1 MGTVTW
7 LVVAEPWTSPQFAS
21 RPTDKALVCACRVHP
36 MWLGGHES
44 VIWFPDTTQLR
55 LVGVV
60 LTVATTFSVPYWIL
74 TYAGIPRLV
83 DMREVSTCA
92 LRHHCLQRPGMS
104 ARTHYRKTSTG
115 RSFDLAEFLAS
126 RTEAVNRALD
136 GFLPSEKTAPATIHK
151 AMRYSLF
158 AGGKRMRPAL
168 CLAAAAACGGTEA
181 EAMPLACAVECIH
194 TYSLVHDD
202 LPAMDND
209 DYRRGKLTNHK
220 VFGEGIAVLAGDA
233 LLTQAFEIAAQ
244 ARSWPR
250 YSHRDIILELARASG
265 SLQLI
270 AGQVADLEAEGKRI
284 SIRQLRY
291 IHERKTSALLCCSVR
306 LGGMIANCTPAQ
318 LRALTD
324 FGYNVGLA
332 FQVIDDI
339 LDVTQTSEKLGK
351 TAGKDTKAQKATYP
365 SILGLEKSRRIAAQ
379 LTAKAFAALKPFRG
393 GAPALEALAQF
404 LLQRD
409 R

>member
-1 MGTVTW
+1 MTR
-7 LVVAEPWTSPQFAS
+7 PNPSPQ
-21 RPTDKALVCACRVHP
+21 PP
-36 MWLGGHES
+36 
-44 VIWFPDTTQLR
+44 
-55 LVGVV
+55 
-60 LTVATTFSVPYWIL
+60 
-74 TYAGIPRLV
+74 
-83 DMREVSTCA
+83 
-92 LRHHCLQRPGMS
+92 
-104 ARTHYRKTSTG
+104 
-115 RSFDLAEFLAS
+115 FDLAAFLAT
-126 RTEAVNRALD
+126 RTETVNRALD
-136 GFLPSEKTAPATIHK
+136 RLLPSSTTKPATIHR

-168 CLAAAAACGGTEA
+168 CLAAAAACGGKEA
-181 EAMPLACAVECIH
+181 DAMPLACAVECIH
-194 TYSLVHDD
+194 TYSLIHDD

-233 LLTQAFEIAAQ
+233 LLTQAFEIAAGCI
-244 ARSWPR
+244 SWPR
-250 YSHRDIILELARASG
+250 YPHQQIILELAGASG

-270 AGQVADLEAEGKRI
+270 AGQVADLEGEGKKL
-284 SIRQLRY
+284 SARQLKY

-306 LGGMIANCTPAQ
+306 LGGMSANCTPPQ
-318 LRALTD
+318 LKALTD

-365 SILGLEKSRRIAAQ
+365 SIVGLDQSRKIAAQ
-379 LTAKAFAALKPFRG
+379 LTGRAFRALKPFRG
-393 GAPALEALAQF
+393 KAVALEALAEY
-404 LLQRD
+404 LLRRD

>member
-1 MGTVTW
+1 M
-7 LVVAEPWTSPQFAS
+7 LKELARANDYPL
-21 RPTDKALVCACRVHP
+21 K
-36 MWLGGHES
+36 
-44 VIWFPDTTQLR
+44 TT
-55 LVGVV
+55 
-60 LTVATTFSVPYWIL
+60 P
-74 TYAGIPRLV
+74 
-83 DMREVSTCA
+83 
-92 LRHHCLQRPGMS
+92 MS
-104 ARTHYRKTSTG
+104 AMTKVSNR
-115 RSFDLAEFLAS
+115 RSPAAFDLSGFLAA
-126 RTEAVNRALD
+126 RTAATNQALD
-136 GFLPSEKTAPATIHK
+136 RLLPPATAKPATIHR

-168 CLAAAAACGGTEA
+168 CLAAAAACGGREA

-220 VFGEGIAVLAGDA
+220 VFGEGVAVLAGDA
-233 LLTQAFEIAAQ
+233 LLTQAFELAAQ
-244 ARSWPR
+244 SRGWPR
-250 YSHRDIILELARASG
+250 YSHQTIVLELARAAG

-270 AGQVADLEAEGKRI
+270 AGQVADLEGEGKKI
-284 SIRQLRY
+284 SAQQLRY

-306 LGGMIANCTPAQ
+306 LGGMSANCTPAQ
-318 LRALTD
+318 LKALTD
-324 FGYNVGLA
+324 FGYHVGLA

-365 SILGLEKSRRIAAQ
+365 SIVGLEKSRQIAAR
-379 LTAKAFAALKPFRG
+379 LTEKAFGALKSFRG
-393 GAPALEALAQF
+393 SAVALEALAEY
-404 LLQRD
+404 LLKRD